1 MYRVLLV
8 DDEVLV
14 REAISENIRWN
25 ELGYVLAGNCQNGKE
40 AIEFLEKN
48 PVDVVLTDICM
59 PYVDGIELSEFI
71 YNHFKNINIIIF
83 SGYDDFDYAKKA
95 IKYNV
100 EEYLLKPVTASEL
113 SKVLTDLKEK
123 IDKKKQEAASYVKL
137 YESYNKNKLLIKS
150 KVIDDLL
157 KGSKTKEENEK
168 GLRENNITLDAFEYR
183 VAIVL
188 IDLASD
194 KNKEDQ
200 GKQYSSLMTFAVYN
214 ICDEILQLNR
224 SGLACLGN
232 DNRVFILFKTN
243 TPKAFSMEVK
253 RICEEISSKIMQ
265 FMQLG
270 VTISIGGKVNKQQD
284 IPKSYEGAEYSL
296 KYQYLFGENSI
307 IDIEDI
313 NKEQDLKE
321 DIILE
326 VMIDSL
332 ILAIKLNNKV
342 GIEDILKQIEAAIK
356 GALPDKNESD
366 LYLQQIIIAI
376 CNALKAS
383 ELEEAVLYT
392 LRNQIIAEVAAAKT
406 LGKVMEVLKN
416 YCYKAAGEIEIQKN
430 IGGKKQALLAMDFIE
445 RNYAD
450 TELNLNTIC
459 SYLNISASRFST
471 IFKNTTGETFMEV
484 LIRIRMQKAKE
495 LLENTDL
502 KNYEIAEKV
511 GFSDPH
517 YFSIVFKKMTGKTP
531 SEYAKEKR
539 VVL

>member
-14 REAISENIRWN
+14 REAISENIKWN
-25 ELGYVLAGNCQNGKE
+25 ELGFELAGNCQNGKE

-48 PVDVVLTDICM
+48 SVDVVLTDICM
-59 PYVDGIELSEFI
+59 PYVDGMELSEFI
-71 YNHFKNINIIIF
+71 YNHFKNIHIIIF

-100 EEYLLKPVTASEL
+100 EEYLLKPVTAFEL

-123 IDKKKQEAASYVKL
+123 IDTKKQEAASYVKL

-157 KGSKTKEENEK
+157 KGSKTTEENEK
-168 GLRENNITLDAFEYR
+168 ALRENNITLDAFDYR

-188 IDLASD
+188 INLDSD
-194 KNKEDQ
+194 KNKVEDQ
-200 GKQYSSLMTFAVYN
+200 GKQYSSLMNFAVYN
-214 ICDEILQLNR
+214 ICDEVLQLNR
-224 SGLACLGN
+224 AGLACLGN

-243 TPKAFSMEVK
+243 TPKAFSLEVK
-253 RICEEISSKIMQ
+253 RICAEISSKIMQ

-270 VTISIGGKVNKQQD
+270 VTISIGSNVNKQQD

-313 NKEQDLKE
+313 NKAQKFRE
-321 DIILE
+321 DIVLE

-332 ILAIKLNNKV
+332 ILSIKLNNKT
-342 GIEDILKQIEAAIK
+342 GIEDTLKQIEAAIK
-356 GALPDKNESD
+356 GALPDKNRSD

-383 ELEEAVLYT
+383 ELEETLYA

-406 LGKVMEVLKN
+406 LGKVMELLKN
-416 YCYKAAGEIEIQKN
+416 YCYKAAGEIEMQKN

-445 RNYAD
+445 KNYAD
-450 TELNLNTIC
+450 TELNLNIIC

-539 VVL
+539 